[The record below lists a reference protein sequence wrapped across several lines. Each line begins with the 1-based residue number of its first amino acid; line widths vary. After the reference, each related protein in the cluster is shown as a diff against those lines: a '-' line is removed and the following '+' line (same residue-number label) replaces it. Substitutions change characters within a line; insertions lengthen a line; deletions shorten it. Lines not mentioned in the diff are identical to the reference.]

1 LLEDPAKLVSI
12 DLSPAQLSMLEIKRA
27 AIMEL
32 DYDDYIEVLGVPFFA
47 KPTSKSPEYRL
58 GLYNK
63 IKKHMPA
70 YAIDFWDANTDI
82 IKKSVMMCG
91 KVEKFFAFY
100 RTVLTWLYGEKEI
113 LKLFQGKN
121 LEEQREI
128 YHNFR
133 KKKWNALHRLLL
145 NRSVLSFVKGAHSF
159 AQVDFEDF
167 ATNLNHKRSR
177 GMTRFYNPDN
187 FFMSLMLLGG
197 HYHENGM
204 SPYLLRENYPKL
216 KKNIDRLEIFQGTI
230 GDVLKKEGTESF
242 DRFNLSNI
250 FEWMTNEVFN
260 SIIRETIQLAR
271 PGSRMA
277 WRYTFARPR
286 ELDAQNLEKL
296 VYEPE
301 LSKQLFE
308 QDRAFIYE
316 SFHAYH
322 LK

>member
-1 LLEDPAKLVSI
+1 
-12 DLSPAQLSMLEIKRA
+12 
-27 AIMEL
+27 
-32 DYDDYIEVLGVPFFA
+32 
-47 KPTSKSPEYRL
+47 
-58 GLYNK
+58 
-63 IKKHMPA
+63 
-70 YAIDFWDANTDI
+70 
-82 IKKSVMMCG
+82 
-91 KVEKFFAFY
+91 
-100 RTVLTWLYGEKEI
+100 
-113 LKLFQGKN
+113 
-121 LEEQREI
+121 
-128 YHNFR
+128 
-133 KKKWNALHRLLL
+133 
-145 NRSVLSFVKGAHSF
+145 
-159 AQVDFEDF
+159 
-167 ATNLNHKRSR
+167 
-177 GMTRFYNPDN
+177 
-187 FFMSLMLLGG
+187 MLLGG